1 VLTPI
6 RILVADDHPVVR
18 DGLAA
23 MLGTQGDFEIVG
35 TATSGVEAVERAAAF
50 KPDIVLMDLEM
61 AGRDDGV
68 AAIGRLAEEAPESR
82 VLVFTAFDRDE
93 QIIGAIKAGA
103 RGYLLKGA
111 PRDEVFRAIRAVHA
125 GGSLVEPVVASKLL
139 RRVRENEDAVT
150 PREVEVLRLLARGLP
165 NKAIARELGVT
176 ERTVK
181 FHVGSLIGKLDAS
194 NRTQAVAHA
203 RARGL
208 L

>member
-1 VLTPI
+1 VPTPI

-35 TATSGVEAVERAAAF
+35 AAASGVEAVERAAAF

-68 AAIGRLAEEAPESR
+68 AAIGRLAEEAPEIR
-82 VLVFTAFDRDE
+82 VLVFTVFDRDE
-93 QIIGAIKAGA
+93 QIVSAIKAGA

-139 RRVRENEDAVT
+139 RRVRENEDAAT
-150 PREVEVLRLLARGLP
+150 PREVEVLRLVARGLP

-181 FHVGSLIGKLDAS
+181 FHVGSLLGKLDAS

>member
-1 VLTPI
+1 VPAPI

-35 TATSGVEAVERAAAF
+35 AAASGVEAVERAAAL

-68 AAIGRLAEEAPESR
+68 AAIGRLAEETPESR

-93 QIIGAIKAGA
+93 QIVGAIKAGA

-139 RRVRENEDAVT
+139 RRVRENGDAAT
-150 PREVEVLRLLARGLP
+150 PREVEVLRLVARGLP

-181 FHVGSLIGKLDAS
+181 FHVGSLLGKLDAS
-194 NRTQAVAHA
+194 NRTQAVARA

>member
-1 VLTPI
+1 VPTPI

-35 TATSGVEAVERAAAF
+35 AAASGVEAVERAAVF

-93 QIIGAIKAGA
+93 QIVGAIKAGA

-125 GGSLVEPVVASKLL
+125 GGSLIEPVVASKLL
-139 RRVRENEDAVT
+139 RRVRENGDAVT
-150 PREVEVLRLLARGLP
+150 PREVEVLRLVARGLP

-181 FHVGSLIGKLDAS
+181 FHVGSLLGKLDAS
-194 NRTQAVAHA
+194 TRTLAVARA